1 MGLPEGCVIRYAHIP
16 THATREGASG
26 LGEGWVKD
34 ADPCLISTACGPACR
49 SVVLLVPHE
58 CAAPLGRWGRD
69 SAPGWHWK
77 SSSAACSAFSSGQG
91 DSCGRAVVARRPMP
105 VALPCLALPCPASPA
120 IFACHWVLPP
130 APALE
135 PSLTPALWPL
145 LYVRD
150 GRPKS
155 LACAGAMMP
164 QAMIARSPAKSSS
177 GSNSN
182 NSDGT
187 SQRSV

>member
-26 LGEGWVKD
+26 LGAGWVKD

-91 DSCGRAVVARRPMP
+91 DSCGRAVGRCPPAHACCP
-105 VALPCLALPCPASPA
+105 ALPCPA
-120 IFACHWVLPP
+120 LPC
-130 APALE
+130 E
-135 PSLTPALWPL
+135 PCYLCLPL
-145 LYVRD
+145 
-150 GRPKS
+150 G
-155 LACAGAMMP
+155 
-164 QAMIARSPAKSSS
+164 SSS
-177 GSNSN
+177 GSRARTFTNTRTM
-182 NSDGT
+182 T
-187 SQRSV
+187 STLCTGRQAQISCLRRGRDAAGDDCSIACQK